1 MALETQLHRR
11 DLLGLGIT
19 IPEISVV
26 YYFHTSVSQPPP
38 IVHQESFKCH
48 QEGA

>member
-19 IPEISVV
+19 IPEFSVV
-26 YYFHTSVSQPPP
+26 YYFHTSVSP